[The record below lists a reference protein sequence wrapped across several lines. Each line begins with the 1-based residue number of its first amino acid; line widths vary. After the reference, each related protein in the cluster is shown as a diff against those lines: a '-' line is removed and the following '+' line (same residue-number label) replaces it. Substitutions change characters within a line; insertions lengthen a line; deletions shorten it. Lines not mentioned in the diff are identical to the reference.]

1 MLEMPELWDTC
12 QGAVNREWK
21 QPKREICVAVN
32 KSERSWKSEE
42 HFDIRHEMQSLQ
54 FAQLGLVFL

>member
-42 HFDIRHEMQSLQ
+42 HFDIRHGD
-54 FAQLGLVFL
+54 AQLGVCPAGSQS